1 MSRSSGKK
9 AFTLIEIL
17 VAMAIIVTIVSM
29 VYASHFA
36 TSKSAALYNTR
47 LSLSQDLRKVLH
59 RMALQIRCAYG
70 GPADAFSSTAA
81 PVSDAAR
88 IGADNPVNYFMAD
101 PAERRG
107 ETLRLITTK
116 SSFSDGKKSDGL
128 FEVAYRF
135 DGNRGVLLLHQAG
148 FPALTENDDVQKGNW
163 MPVAENIEGLELE
176 FFDAD
181 RWLDKW
187 DWKDRGVLPRAA
199 RIGIT
204 GRDENGRT
212 IRYETVA
219 HLSCWKNQ
227 RTGLNVER

>member
-1 MSRSSGKK
+1 MSRSSEKR

-36 TSKSAALYNTR
+36 TSKSAALYDTR
-47 LSLSQDLRKVLH
+47 LSLSRDLRKVLN

-70 GPADAFSSTAA
+70 GPADEFSSTAA
-81 PVSDAAR
+81 LVSDVAKTR
-88 IGADNPVNYFMAD
+88 PDNPVNYFVAD

-107 ETLRLITTK
+107 EILRLITTK

-128 FEVAYRF
+128 FVVAYRF
-135 DGNRGVLLLHQAG
+135 DGNLGVLLLHQAE
-148 FPALTENDDVQKGNW
+148 FPALTENDDVHEGNW

-176 FFDAD
+176 FFDAH

-187 DWKDRGVLPRAA
+187 EWNDRGVLPHAV

-227 RTGLNVER
+227 RAQSNVEP